1 MRAIHPVRHP
11 ATVRAELNAGTN
23 DVAVTGHFGLVVWHK
38 LRRQH
43 LELQRHHQPLIE
55 ATRAQ
60 ADKTFAGR
68 FHRPGDQR
76 LLSVEVGQ
84 AIGVGLFGPVGP
96 EFLQQMPKLVILGFR
111 PRRDAGADQV
121 ADPLV
126 DNVEGVRVVA
136 HCCAGTRAEIS

>member
-11 ATVRAELNAGTN
+11 ATVRAELNAGAN

-55 ATRAQ
+55 AARAQ

-68 FHRPGDQR
+68 FHRPRDQR
-76 LLSVEVGQ
+76 LLSVKVGET
-84 AIGVGLFGPVGP
+84 IGVGFFGPVGP
-96 EFLQQMPKLVILGFR
+96 KLLQQMPKLVILGFR

-121 ADPLV
+121 ADPFV
-126 DNVEGVRVVA
+126 DDVEGVRVVA
-136 HCCAGTRAEIS
+136 HRRPGT